1 MLIIIALRTT
11 NTFKRHRRSG
21 EGGGRAW
28 KEGRTIF
35 SRNREYFKVKCQ
47 DVKDNEMLLLLIAQ
61 IALSK
66 EERKKIRGK
75 KRQLNSI

>member
-21 EGGGRAW
+21 EGRAW